1 MSANHFRV
9 DDVFDIDSRGG
20 LLVVGTFQGEPPVGV
35 PAMRDATTGHSLH
48 ILGVEFATPRT
59 LRTGQTTFV
68 LDRADRDCASP
79 GRIWT
84 IDATE

>member
-1 MSANHFRV
+1 MSARFRV
-9 DDVFDIDSRGG
+9 DEVFDIATRGG
-20 LLVVGTFQGEPPVGV
+20 LLVVGTFDGEQPVGV

-68 LDRADRDCASP
+68 LDRADDEYASP
-79 GRIWT
+79 GRTWT
-84 IDATE
+84 VDIPA